1 MAICRTHLPRGVAS
15 SPWAPPFGS
24 SLGLHCCR
32 LSSADWPRW
41 PKSGRRL
48 KRPNS
53 VAILRRPMCLHHA
66 MFDEPPI
73 KRAARQHPGIKE
85 AAAMLPPQRMTVR
98 RQPVALQAVLRNCA
112 ENESKCFGVGWVYS
126 AAASSVTPPPAPAAV
141 PPIVVS
147 IATPPTRTSGT
158 PRQREASGSSGS
170 SRSSRSSNSRSPESN
185 SATSSRSRSQSR
197 KPVSARGSVADRVSR
212 SKAIKGGAKLKSAA
226 KTITPVSSSGMARSA
241 SGDSGSAGRTAASL
255 ASRLRNR
262 GRFQQAILMAE
273 LLQPPVALR
282 PPTSGD
288 HHE

>member
-1 MAICRTHLPRGVAS
+1 MAEKRKKAEAAKLGRDSAKANVSSPRDVRRAAHQAS
-15 SPWAPPFGS
+15 SQATSGNQRS
-24 SLGLHCCR
+24 SGDAATPTNDRSPAAGGASSR
-32 LSSADWPRW
+32 LEE
-41 PKSGRRL
+41 
-48 KRPNS
+48 
-53 VAILRRPMCLHHA
+53 LRR
-66 MFDEPPI
+66 
-73 KRAARQHPGIKE
+73 KRIE
-85 AAAMLPPQRMTVR
+85 
-98 RQPVALQAVLRNCA
+98 VLR
-112 ENESKCFGVGWVYS
+112 SRMGVDS

-197 KPVSARGSVADRVSR
+197 KPVSERGSVADRVSR

-273 LLQPPVALR
+273 LLQPPVGLR

>member
-1 MAICRTHLPRGVAS
+1 MAEKRKKAEAAKLGRDSAKANVSSPRDVRRAAHQAS
-15 SPWAPPFGS
+15 SQATSGNQRS
-24 SLGLHCCR
+24 SGDAATPTNDRSPAAGGASSR
-32 LSSADWPRW
+32 LEE
-41 PKSGRRL
+41 
-48 KRPNS
+48 
-53 VAILRRPMCLHHA
+53 LRR
-66 MFDEPPI
+66 
-73 KRAARQHPGIKE
+73 KRIE
-85 AAAMLPPQRMTVR
+85 
-98 RQPVALQAVLRNCA
+98 VLR
-112 ENESKCFGVGWVYS
+112 SRMGVDS

-170 SRSSRSSNSRSPESN
+170 SRSSRSSRSSNSRSPESN

-197 KPVSARGSVADRVSR
+197 KPVSERGSVADRVSR

-262 GRFQQAILMAE
+262 GRFRQAILMAE
-273 LLQPPVALR
+273 LLQPPVGLR

>member
-1 MAICRTHLPRGVAS
+1 MAEKRKKAEAAKLGRDSAKANMSSPRDVRRAAHQAS
-15 SPWAPPFGS
+15 SQATSGNQRS
-24 SLGLHCCR
+24 SGDAATPTNDRSPAAGGASSR
-32 LSSADWPRW
+32 LEE
-41 PKSGRRL
+41 
-48 KRPNS
+48 
-53 VAILRRPMCLHHA
+53 LRR
-66 MFDEPPI
+66 
-73 KRAARQHPGIKE
+73 KRIE
-85 AAAMLPPQRMTVR
+85 
-98 RQPVALQAVLRNCA
+98 VLR
-112 ENESKCFGVGWVYS
+112 SRMGVDS

-197 KPVSARGSVADRVSR
+197 KPVSERGSVADRVSR

-273 LLQPPVALR
+273 LLQPPVGLR